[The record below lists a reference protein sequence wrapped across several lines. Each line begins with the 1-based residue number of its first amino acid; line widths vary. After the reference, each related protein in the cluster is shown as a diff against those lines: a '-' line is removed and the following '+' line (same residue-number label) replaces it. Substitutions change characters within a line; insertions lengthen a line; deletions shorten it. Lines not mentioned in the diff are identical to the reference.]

1 MTYLNVVKELS
12 LSQKFGVKLGL
23 HNICALMEELRNPH
37 RHFRFIHVAGTNG
50 KGSTANYIADIL
62 EASGFRT
69 ALFTSPHLC
78 SLRERF
84 IVGGK
89 IITKKELVKIYE
101 IVSPAVKKTEKKTA
115 CHLTFFEIVTAMAI
129 LYFKEKRARFVV
141 LETGLGGRLDATN
154 YFNSEVCVI
163 TNISKDHTEHLG
175 TSLSKIACEKAGII
189 KEGSKVVLGSI
200 SGAALKRIKEVCC
213 QKGIKPVVFG
223 RDYCAKIR
231 KCSLNG
237 AVFDYISAKKKRNN
251 IRIKIL
257 GKKQVENAALA
268 IASADELF
276 LPSISAIKEI
286 KNSVWPGRFEII
298 KKGKK
303 TIIIDCAHNP
313 DGIASFSENMRLFSS
328 GRKFNFIVG
337 ILKDK
342 DYRKMLRNLP
352 VARIR
357 SMICV
362 PPPVSGRA
370 LDPSCLAEEAK
381 KRFKKLPVKE
391 EESFKGAM
399 KFLSGE
405 TGDIAIVGSLFLAGE
420 ARKYFKLCALDPC
433 LPAGRL
439 DS

>member
-1 MTYLNVVKELS
+1 MTYLNVIRELY
-12 LSQKFGVKLGL
+12 LLQKFGVKLGL
-23 HNICALMEELRNPH
+23 HNIRVLMESLGNPH
-37 RHFRFIHVAGTNG
+37 RNLRFVHVAGTNG

-84 IVGGK
+84 VVGRK

-101 IVSPAVKKTEKKTA
+101 TVKKTG
-115 CHLTFFEIVTAMAI
+115 CHPTFFEIVTAMAI
-129 LYFKEKRARFVV
+129 LYFKNKRAQFVV

-200 SGAALKRIKEVCC
+200 SGTALKRIKEVCC

-223 RDYCAKIR
+223 RDYSVKIR
-231 KCSLNG
+231 KCSLSG
-237 AVFDYISAKKKRNN
+237 IVFDYISAKQKRNN
-251 IRIKIL
+251 IRTKIL

-268 IASADELF
+268 IASADEIF

-286 KNSVWPGRFEII
+286 KNSFWPGRFEII

-313 DGIASFSENMRLFSS
+313 DGIVSFSEDMGLFPP

-352 VARIR
+352 FRRIK

-362 PPPVSGRA
+362 PSPASGRA
-370 LDPSCLAEEAK
+370 LAPSCLAEEARK
-381 KRFKKLPVKE
+381 QFKKLSVRE
-391 EESFKGAM
+391 EESFKRAM

-405 TGDIAIVGSLFLAGE
+405 TGDIAVVGSLFLAGE
-420 ARKYFKLCALDPC
+420 ARIYFKLCTP
-433 LPAGRL
+433 

>member
-1 MTYLNVVKELS
+1 MTYLNVIKELS
-12 LSQKFGVKLGL
+12 VSRKFGVKLGL
-23 HNICALMEELRNPH
+23 HNIRVLMENLGNPH
-37 RHFRFIHVAGTNG
+37 RHLRFIHVAGTNG

-84 IVGGK
+84 VVGRK
-89 IITKKELVKIYE
+89 IITRKELVNIYE
-101 IVSPAVKKTEKKTA
+101 TVKKA
-115 CHLTFFEIVTAMAI
+115 GCHSTFFEIVTAMAI
-129 LYFKEKRARFVV
+129 LYFKKKRAQFVV

-154 YFNSEVCVI
+154 YFNSEVSVI

-189 KEGSKVVLGSI
+189 KEGSKVVLGNI
-200 SGAALKRIKEVCC
+200 SGVALKRVKAVCS
-213 QKGIKPVVFG
+213 QKGIKPVIFG
-223 RDYCAKIR
+223 RDYSSKIR

-237 AVFDYISAKKKRNN
+237 TAFDYISAKKKRNN
-251 IRIKIL
+251 IKIKIL

-268 IASADELF
+268 IASADEIF
-276 LPSISAIKEI
+276 LPAISAVKEV
-286 KNSVWPGRFEII
+286 KNSFWPGRFEII

-313 DGIASFSENMRLFSS
+313 DGIVSFSENMKLFSP

-352 VARIR
+352 FRRIR
-357 SMICV
+357 SIICV
-362 PPPVSGRA
+362 PPPVSDRA

-381 KRFKKLPVKE
+381 KRFKKLPVKK

-405 TGDIAIVGSLFLAGE
+405 TGDIAVVGSLFLAGE
-420 ARKYFKLCALDPC
+420 ARRYFELCEGD
-433 LPAGRL
+433 
-439 DS
+439 